1 VAAKKDIKSFSH
13 VCRAKNL
20 RAKAKSQTD
29 KAVSVSMRLFF
40 CMCVFGFCIYVLR
53 QIIVIWLIQKL
64 QLLWGVVVF
73 ASSHELEKVF
83 RFSLPGIFR

>member
-1 VAAKKDIKSFSH
+1 
-13 VCRAKNL
+13 
-20 RAKAKSQTD
+20 
-29 KAVSVSMRLFF
+29 
-40 CMCVFGFCIYVLR
+40 MCVFGFCIYVLR

-83 RFSLPGIFR
+83 RFSLPGIFRWPDKVKINKPWQTNARKKSSFAEVNIKCTF